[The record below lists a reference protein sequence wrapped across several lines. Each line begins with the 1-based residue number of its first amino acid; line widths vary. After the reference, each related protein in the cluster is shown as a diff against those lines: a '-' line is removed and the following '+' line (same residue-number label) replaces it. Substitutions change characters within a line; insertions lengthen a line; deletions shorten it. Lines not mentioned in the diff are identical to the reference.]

1 LTYRVEMESRATR
14 DLRALPN
21 QVLRRV
27 DTTILAL
34 QSNPIPQG
42 AVRVRG
48 RVGEGWRVRVGDYRV
63 LYTVDPEQMVV
74 RIYRIR
80 HRGEAYR

>member
-27 DTTILAL
+27 DTAILAL

-42 AVRVRG
+42 AVRG
-48 RVGEGWRVRVGDYRV
+48 RVGKGGALGLGITGSYIQW
-63 LYTVDPEQMVV
+63 TQNKWW
-74 RIYRIR
+74 
-80 HRGEAYR
+80 